1 MTRKMIVR
9 RSKGGRQ
16 ALYVSVDP
24 IRPGRDWGSGV
35 EVPSPI
41 MGIVLRSKSAPA
53 SVAKPTTFEVADVQW
68 DEGPTIMM
76 KGKPGGGMPRRKFL
90 ERAGLAALSAGLVVR
105 SRDAD
110 AQIAVPNSSGTESPK
125 LKAPANACDCH
136 MHIYDPARFPMVPNP
151 RVPPT
156 DAAVPQYRLLQKR
169 IGTTRVVIVT
179 PRNYATENQVTV
191 DAIKQLGP
199 DARGVAVLHPTVTD
213 AQLKELHGAGMR
225 GIRFSL
231 QDPATA
237 VVTIEMVEPLS
248 KRVADLGWH
257 VQFNVDGQQVVE
269 WADLLRRIPSQM
281 VFDHLGHPPLPEGVE
296 HPSHS
301 IIRASSIGAG
311 HGSSSRAPIRIPRSD
326 HHIRTPPRSPRLS
339 SRRRQSEWCGE
350 ALAAPVRSARSQTE
364 RCRAVRLAVRM
375 GAKRGNAPQNS
386 RRESSNAVRVW
397 AFVVTKRFPSSP
409 QGA

>member
-1 MTRKMIVR
+1 M
-9 RSKGGRQ
+9 
-16 ALYVSVDP
+16 
-24 IRPGRDWGSGV
+24 
-35 EVPSPI
+35 PSPI
-41 MGIVLRSKSAPA
+41 MGIVLRSKSTPA
-53 SVAKPTTFEVADVQW
+53 SVAEPTAFEVADVQW

-90 ERAGLAALSAGLVVR
+90 ERAGLATLSAGLVVR

-110 AQIAVPNSSGTESPK
+110 AQIVSNSSGTESPK

-213 AQLKELHGAGMR
+213 AQLKQFHAAGVR

-301 IIRASSIGAG
+301 IIRGLIDRGRTWVKLSGAYSNTRVG
-311 HGSSSRAPIRIPRSD
+311 PPYPDATKIAQAFVKAAPERMVWGSDWPHPSEAPDRKPND
-326 HHIRTPPRSPRLS
+326 AVLFDLLS
-339 SRRRQSEWCGE
+339 EWAPNEATRRRILVENPAMLYGFG
-350 ALAAPVRSARSQTE
+350 RS
-364 RCRAVRLAVRM
+364 L
-375 GAKRGNAPQNS
+375 
-386 RRESSNAVRVW
+386 
-397 AFVVTKRFPSSP
+397 
-409 QGA
+409 